1 MSEEFDKFNKDELIK
16 DFINES
22 ADQLHILEQDLVEL
36 VSTRSAA
43 SVSRT
48 GTSEDSY
55 ENEEIYT
62 GLLNEMFRAVH
73 TIKGLS
79 TMLELITIKEFCHKL
94 ENLYD
99 RLRTQTIKL
108 QEEVIRVLFLSSDV
122 LKGLIVEI
130 STNEKG
136 QVDYVSCIK
145 QIDSLLVYE
154 KDGRREIAMTRQAGC
169 PGLLGKAKENLATI
183 KTSTIRIAIEKL
195 DILMNLMGELV
206 IRRNQLEDTFNSI
219 MNKYGSATDLV
230 LLSDVTEQFTSIINE
245 LQKNIIRSRML
256 PIKNLFTRFKRPI
269 YDIAKSKNKEID
281 LICYGGDTELD
292 REVIEAI
299 YAPLLH
305 LLRNSI
311 DHGIESEEEREK
323 SGKQKKGIIK
333 LIAYQQGQHVFIEVE
348 DDGKGIDYNRI
359 RETAVEKGIITE
371 HDNLSE
377 KELLNFIFLPGFSTA
392 KEIDEISG
400 RGVGMD
406 VVRNNIISLNGNI
419 EIKSIYK
426 HGTKFIIH
434 LPLTLAI
441 IPSLLVRVCSETFAI
456 PLSIVSE
463 NIRILPDE
471 IYTISNS
478 KVIRLRESLVQLVSL
493 DSLFKNMDRDLFFK
507 GPCPYFCVVL
517 GIGERKIG
525 LIVDELIG
533 EQNIVIKSLGEY
545 LGKVR
550 GISGATILGN
560 GEIVLILDINSLLE
574 ITDTNKSSSLRKK
587 EPEYI
592 YGN

>member
-1 MSEEFDKFNKDELIK
+1 MPEEFDKFNREELIK

-22 ADQLHILEQDLVEL
+22 SDQLHILENDLVEL
-36 VSTRSAA
+36 ASTRSAA
-43 SVSRT
+43 SVLS
-48 GTSEDSY
+48 TSEDFY

-136 QVDYVSCIK
+136 QVDYISCIK

-154 KDGRREIAMTRQAGC
+154 KEGRREIAMTQQVRC

-219 MNKYGSATDLV
+219 INKYGSATDLV

-256 PIKNLFTRFKRPI
+256 PIKNLFARFKRPI

-299 YAPLLH
+299 YSPLLH

-359 RETAVEKGIITE
+359 REIAVEKGIITE
-371 HDNLSE
+371 HDNISE

-426 HGTKFIIH
+426 HGTKFIIQ

-456 PLSIVSE
+456 PLSVVSE

-471 IYTISNS
+471 IYNIRNS
-478 KVIRLRESLVQLVSL
+478 RVIRLRDILVQLVTL
-493 DSLFKNMDRDLFFK
+493 DGLFKNMDSDLFLK
-507 GPCPYFCVVL
+507 GRCPYFCVVL